1 MSNLRNLQGIV
12 EKVFEQLTKAVAKEA
27 VEVIIIDNAKKTQ
40 EMCTRKK
47 KVDC

>member
-27 VEVIIIDNAKKTQ
+27 VEVIIIDNAKKN
-40 EMCTRKK
+40 TRNVHAKEK
-47 KVDC
+47 S